1 MGFYGMS
8 AGPGDFDL
16 HAAWLR
22 RAKGDMKAFVEAL
35 AARLESA
42 LPESVEV
49 ERRRDGL
56 FSKTSHVAKIVIH
69 FETSLL
75 TLELDRGRLHAK
87 RAKVV
92 RGVTISS
99 DVVTV
104 PAWLE
109 EVVHHTRASGE
120 DANATHGVL
129 HDFLLS

>member
-1 MGFYGMS
+1 MS

-42 LPESVEV
+42 LPGSVDV
-49 ERRRDGL
+49 ERRRDGF
-56 FSKTSHVAKIVIH
+56 FSKTSHVAKITIR
-69 FETSLL
+69 FDTSLL
-75 TLELDRGRLHAK
+75 TLELDHGRLDPK

-92 RGVTISS
+92 RGVTIGSEAM
-99 DVVTV
+99 TV

-109 EVVHHTRASGE
+109 EVVRLTRASGE
-120 DANATHGVL
+120 TNDAAHGVL